1 MLQRFWQRVWYD
13 RPVRTQLLVAV
24 GVINLIAAIIAG
36 AVSILNT
43 RTATR
48 VEIDSSLDVA
58 QRLVAATVRDL
69 AAQGRLDE
77 LREQLPVQLKH
88 LRHVRIMFIDGMGHF
103 TEVAPEEDQRSRA
116 EGDEVP
122 EWYAAL
128 VRPRL
133 VDRAVRVVTTDS
145 MNPVVIVG
153 EPADEIAE
161 AWSDFSAL
169 VMIWIGLELM
179 ILVML
184 YIVLGRVLK
193 PLGSLA
199 HGMANLESGDYA
211 TRLPLPKVRELA
223 VITHSFNTLAGALDV
238 AQQENSHLYRQLIS
252 VQESERREIANELHD
267 EAGPCLFGI
276 TANASS
282 LKSLSGPDEKSSKEI
297 ARRAGEILSIAER
310 LKQLNRGLIKRLRP
324 GPLGQVK
331 LSDLLEELIS
341 NHQRSHPETDI
352 NANIGELAGS
362 YGEQTDL
369 TIYRCIQEGITNAI
383 RHGRAEHIFIDLG
396 EAMGKEAAKPNGT
409 GKGFS
414 SPVLRLSLRDDGE
427 GIAATTPK
435 GFGLTTMN
443 ERVRALHGTCEI
455 QSSRSRGT
463 KLLIEIPLR
472 EEPEPKAE
480 TSELVGG
487 LS

>member
-1 MLQRFWQRVWYD
+1 MQRFLQRAWYD

-24 GVINLIAAIIAG
+24 GVINLIAALIAG

-43 RTATR
+43 RTATK
-48 VEIDSSLDVA
+48 VEIEASLDVA

-77 LREQLPVQLKH
+77 LRDQLPVQLKH
-88 LRHVRIMFIDGMGHF
+88 LRHVRIMFIDSMGHF
-103 TEVAPEEDQRSRA
+103 TEVAPQDSQRLLFDEERA
-116 EGDEVP
+116 P
-122 EWYAAL
+122 EWYAEL

-133 VDRAVRVVTTDS
+133 VNRAVRVVTTDS

-169 VMIWIGLELM
+169 VMIWLGLELL
-179 ILVML
+179 ILVLL
-184 YIVLGRVLK
+184 YIVLGRLLK
-193 PLGSLA
+193 PLANLS

-238 AQQENSHLYRQLIS
+238 AQEENSNLYRQLIS

-282 LKSLSGPDEKSSKEI
+282 LKRMQGPDEKSTHEI
-297 ARRAGEILSIAER
+297 SRRAGEILSIAER

-331 LSDLLEELIS
+331 LSDLLEELIAS
-341 NHQRSHPETDI
+341 HQRSHPETDI
-352 NANIGELAGS
+352 NANIGELAPS

-369 TIYRCIQEGITNAI
+369 TIYRCIQEGVTNAI
-383 RHGRAEHIFIDLG
+383 RHGRAERIFIDLG
-396 EAMGKEAAKPNGT
+396 EAQGKPNGSEP
-409 GKGFS
+409 GA
-414 SPVLRLSLRDDGE
+414 PLLRLSLRDNGE
-427 GIAATTPK
+427 GMAPATPK

-443 ERVRALHGTCEI
+443 ERVRALEGTCEI
-455 QSSRSRGT
+455 VSSRSRGT
-463 KLLIEIPLR
+463 RLLIEIPLKG
-472 EEPEPKAE
+472 EPEPKAK

>member
-1 MLQRFWQRVWYD
+1 MLQRFWQKVWYD

-24 GVINLIAAIIAG
+24 AVINLIAALVAG

-48 VEIDSSLDVA
+48 VEIEASLDVA

-77 LREQLPVQLKH
+77 LRDQLPVQLKH
-88 LRHVRIMFIDGMGHF
+88 LRHVRIMFIDRMGHF
-103 TEVAPEEDQRSRA
+103 TEVAPDDSQRTLTDKEKA
-116 EGDEVP
+116 P

-145 MNPVVIVG
+145 MNPVIIVG

-161 AWSDFSAL
+161 AWYDFSSL
-169 VMIWIGLELM
+169 VLIWVGLQLM
-179 ILVML
+179 ILLLL
-184 YIVLGRVLK
+184 YIVLGRLLK
-193 PLGSLA
+193 PLGNLA
-199 HGMANLESGDYA
+199 HGMADLEGGDYA

-223 VITHSFNTLAGALDV
+223 VITHSFNTMAGALDV
-238 AQQENSHLYRQLIS
+238 AQQENSNLYRQLIS
-252 VQESERREIANELHD
+252 VQETERREIANELHD

-282 LKSLSGPDEKSSKEI
+282 LKKLSGPDEKSSKEI

-331 LSDLLEELIS
+331 LSDLLEELVS
-341 NHQRSHPETDI
+341 NQQRSHPSTDI
-352 NANIGELAGS
+352 NADIGELAHT

-383 RHGRAEHIFIDLG
+383 RHGRAEHIFIDLREVQG
-396 EAMGKEAAKPNGT
+396 KPNGT
-409 GKGFS
+409 GHGK
-414 SPVLRLSLRDDGE
+414 PLLRLTLRDDGE
-427 GIAATTPK
+427 GIAPATPK

-443 ERVRALHGTCEI
+443 ERVRALQGTCEI
-455 QSSRSRGT
+455 ESSRSRGT
-463 KLLIEIPLR
+463 KLAIEIPLPG
-472 EEPEPKAE
+472 EPEPKAE